1 MSAHVSRADRG
12 VAPRPGGLNLALLG
26 KLARCPFL
34 SARDLTACLG
44 RRDVSE
50 VRGLLRSLSR
60 QGLIEWLIPGGMAL
74 RRQRLYYLSDQGIR
88 RTAALAG
95 DPVGIFAR
103 CFGLGEAAL
112 LRRLCRLD
120 HLVPARGLLID
131 LLQSLREHDGGALG
145 LVDWQAWPVHCP
157 SPWQGQRQRLVVDG
171 RGVFAAAASGAG
183 EPFVLLWD
191 DGGDVSVAAW
201 RRTLVGLR
209 RLRETGQSVWP
220 GATAFPTILLVAA
233 TARREDDAHA
243 LLTEVAAAAGER
255 PLAAWTIER
264 RQLRADGLLEARWSA
279 VDGRERTLL
288 CPTTRHQEPTRMQP
302 AISVTLGDT
311 SPAPEGRPPEAST
324 EQSYLMRGAFA
335 ARARAVGQPTGA
347 REVALLSL
355 ALTARELRA
364 LAWIAV
370 QPLLLGAQ
378 IAELARASPRQT
390 QVTLQALLD
399 HGLIGWDLPTR
410 HDVLQQRRYFLT
422 PQGLRLLAARAGLG
436 PQDYLRYSGAIA
448 GSVGD
453 RWPASD
459 TGGGRF
465 PRKGLL
471 QGRHLAWLQRYLEHT
486 CAVQDIFLSFVRATR
501 QAQGQEH
508 ELEVWRGEWAA
519 AQHYPW
525 QGAWRNVRPDAALV
539 YRVGARAHSFFLE
552 VDRGTC
558 TLGDLQAKL
567 DAYTD
572 YADSGAWLRTYPS
585 FPTILMVT
593 TGEGRLQ
600 NILALNGRIATG
612 LHPCRLPLLIATAA
626 DLVSQGPLAAIW
638 RDTAREPPR
647 RLFTA
652 AANPIVRAAYPVNA

>member
-12 VAPRPGGLNLALLG
+12 VALRPCGLSLALLNW
-26 KLARCPFL
+26 LARCPFL

-44 RRDVSE
+44 RRDVGE
-50 VRGLLRSLSR
+50 VRGMLRTLSR
-60 QGLIEWLIPGGMAL
+60 QGLIAWLIPGGMAL

-95 DPVGIFAR
+95 APTGVFAR
-103 CFGLGEAAL
+103 RFGLGEAAL

-131 LLQSLREHDGGALG
+131 LLQALREHDGGAFG

-157 SPWQGQRQRLVVDG
+157 SLWQGRRQRLVMDG
-171 RGVFAAAASGAG
+171 RGVLAAAASGVG

-201 RRTLVGLR
+201 RRTLVALR
-209 RLRETGQSVWP
+209 QLRETGQSVWA
-220 GATAFPTILLVAA
+220 GAATFPTILLVAA

-243 LLTEVAAAAGER
+243 LLTEVAEAAGER
-255 PLAAWTIER
+255 PLAAWTVER
-264 RQLRADGLLEARWSA
+264 RRLRAEGLLEARWSA

-288 CPTTRHQEPTRMQP
+288 CPTTHHQEPLYSQP
-302 AISVTLGDT
+302 AIIVALGG
-311 SPAPEGRPPEAST
+311 APLALEPRHLEAST
-324 EQSYLMRGAFA
+324 EQSHLMRGAFA
-335 ARARAVGQPTGA
+335 ARARTVGQPTGA
-347 REVALLSL
+347 GEVALLSL
-355 ALTARELRA
+355 ALTTRELRA

-370 QPLLLGAQ
+370 QPLLLSAQ
-378 IAELARASPRQT
+378 VAELARASPRQT

-399 HGLIGWDLPTR
+399 YGLIVWDLPTR

-453 RWPASD
+453 QMPASD
-459 TGGGRF
+459 TGSGRF

-486 CAVQDIFLSFVRATR
+486 CAVQEVLLGFVRAARQTR
-501 QAQGQEH
+501 GQGQEH

-539 YRVGARAHSFFLE
+539 YHMGVRAHSFFLE

-567 DAYTD
+567 DAYAD
-572 YADSGAWLRTYPS
+572 YAESGAWLRTYQS

-593 TGEGRLQ
+593 TGEARLR
-600 NILALNGRIATG
+600 NILALNERIATTR
-612 LHPCRLPLLIATAA
+612 LCRPLPLLVTTTA
-626 DLVSQGPLAAIW
+626 DLCHRGPLAGIW
-638 RDTAREPPR
+638 RESSREAARGLLATPLGRSLLP
-647 RLFTA
+647 
-652 AANPIVRAAYPVNA
+652 